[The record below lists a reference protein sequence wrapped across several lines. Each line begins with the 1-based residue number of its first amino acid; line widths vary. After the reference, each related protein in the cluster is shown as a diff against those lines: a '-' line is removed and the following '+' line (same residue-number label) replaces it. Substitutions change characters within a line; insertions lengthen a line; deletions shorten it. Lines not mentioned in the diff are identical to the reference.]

1 MREILLVN
9 SQYGDAF
16 IQGVRSVL
24 SVNLSN
30 MGCSK
35 TLGALQMKLLI
46 ALKTGHNQV
55 WNVTVISGIN
65 GS

>member
-9 SQYGDAF
+9 SQYSDAF
-16 IQGVRSVL
+16 IQRVRNVL

-30 MGCSK
+30 VVCSK

-46 ALKTGHNQV
+46 ALKTGHN
-55 WNVTVISGIN
+55 
-65 GS
+65 

>member
-16 IQGVRSVL
+16 IQGVRNVL

-35 TLGALQMKLLI
+35 TLGVLQMKLLI